1 MIPAG
6 FQSEDAQ
13 DDSQGKERVGAGDCA
28 KNAGLGV
35 AFWETISIEPE
46 TGSTQQGEQEAND
59 SSQKPRSILPA
70 GAGIDGAV
78 QVLGDRLGRNNGAKA
93 AASPGGYSGTWN
105 LDMPGNGLGAAPNN
119 VVAEAVVVGTPR
131 VRCRG
136 DGRCHSA
143 KIASASQN
151 LNDLKDAALANT
163 K

>member
-1 MIPAG
+1 VIPAG

-35 AFWETISIEPE
+35 AFWETISIKPE

-78 QVLGDRLGRNNGAKA
+78 QVLGDRLGRNNRAKA
-93 AASPGGYSGTWN
+93 AVLATSSIRERTPPIKRPSGSR
-105 LDMPGNGLGAAPNN
+105 G
-119 VVAEAVVVGTPR
+119 EALR
-131 VRCRG
+131 
-136 DGRCHSA
+136 A
-143 KIASASQN
+143 QA
-151 LNDLKDAALANT
+151 
-163 K
+163 